1 MFEIKYQDR
10 TLQVDEV
17 LPLLPL
23 RDVVVYPTMIHPLLV
38 GRPGSIAAVEQ
49 AMLADRLIF
58 VATQKDKETDE
69 PAPQDIH
76 RTGTIAHIT
85 QLLRL
90 PDGTMKILVEGLAR
104 GRVRHY
110 VQEEGHF
117 TVQVAPRQDL
127 LPDEETEIDAL
138 VRMTQEYFA
147 DYVRHHK
154 RIAEAVQ
161 ENIAGI
167 GDPVLLA
174 DTVATHLPDK
184 LELKQTLLE
193 EENVAS
199 RLRILVRVLSE
210 EVEILKLERKI
221 ESEVKSQV
229 QRNQREFYLN
239 EQLKAIRR
247 ELGQDVDEGREL
259 DELAAAIEEA
269 RMPEEVEETAMR
281 ELDRLAKMPPMSPEA
296 SVIRTYIETL
306 AAMPWRKKTRDR
318 LDIGRVRRKL
328 DEDHYGLEKIKE
340 RIIEFMSVMKLTR
353 RKKTKSPIL
362 CFVGPPGVGKTS
374 LGRSIAD
381 AIGRHFQRLS
391 LGGVHDE
398 AEIRGHRRTYIG
410 SMPGRIVQALKKA
423 GTRNPVIL
431 LDEVDKLGM
440 DFRGDPA
447 AALLEVLDPEQ
458 NHTFSDHYLE
468 VPFDLS
474 EVLFI
479 TTANT
484 LHSIPDALRDRL
496 EIIRL
501 PGYLQHEKRGIARGF
516 LLPKQMRE
524 HGLKDG
530 QLAIPDETLDRIID
544 EYTRESGVRNLERE
558 LATLCRK
565 TALAVVEKG
574 KKRLKIEPAQLETY
588 LGPPRWLPK
597 SLDQEENVVG
607 SATGLAWTQVGGETL
622 NIEVQ
627 LIPGKGEFILTGQ
640 LGDVMKE
647 SAKAAQTIVRSRA
660 ETWGIAKDF
669 FAGMD
674 VHIHVPEGA
683 TPKDGPSAGVALTAA
698 LVSAITG
705 IPVHKDVAMTGEI
718 TLRGNVLPVGGLPEK
733 TVAALRLG
741 IRKVLLPKGNEKDLP
756 ELPEPV
762 RKGLELV
769 FVEHVDEL
777 LAHALVEQPGQPGR
791 GRGGRGGK
799 TGKAA
804 KPKSTPARRRSGA
817 TVHA

>member
-1 MFEIKYQDR
+1 MPVFEIKYQDR
-10 TLQVDEV
+10 VLQVGEV

-23 RDVVVYPTMIHPLLV
+23 RDVVVFPTMIHPLLV
-38 GRPGSIAAVEQ
+38 GRPASIAAVED
-49 AMLADRLIF
+49 AMLADRLIL

-69 PAPQDIH
+69 PAPADIH
-76 RTGTIAHIT
+76 RTGTVAHIT

-104 GRVRHY
+104 ARVRHY
-110 VQEEGHF
+110 VQEEGF
-117 TVQVAPRQDL
+117 FKVQVAPRRESVPADAEL
-127 LPDEETEIDAL
+127 DAL
-138 VRMTQEYFA
+138 VRMTREFFGE
-147 DYVRHHK
+147 YVRHHK

-161 ENIAGI
+161 ESITGI
-167 GDPVLLA
+167 EEPVLLA
-174 DTVATHLPDK
+174 DTVATHIPDK

-193 EENVAS
+193 EEDVAA

-247 ELGQDVDEGREL
+247 ELGQGEDEGREL

-269 RMPEEVEETAMR
+269 GMPEDVEEVAMR
-281 ELDRLAKMPPMSPEA
+281 ELDRLAKMPAMSPEA

-306 AAMPWRKKTRDR
+306 AALPWKKRTRDR
-318 LDIGRVRRKL
+318 LDIGRVRKKL
-328 DEDHYGLEKIKE
+328 DEDHYGLEKVKE
-340 RIIEFMSVMKLTR
+340 RIVEFMSVMKLTR

-381 AIGRHFQRLS
+381 AIGRKFYRLS
-391 LGGVHDE
+391 LGGVRDE

-458 NHTFSDHYLE
+458 NNTFSDHYLE
-468 VPFDLS
+468 VAFDLS

-516 LLPKQMRE
+516 LLPKQLRE
-524 HGLKDG
+524 HGLKEG
-530 QLAIPDETLDRIID
+530 QLSVPDPTLERIID

-565 TALAVVEKG
+565 TAVQIVEKG
-574 KKRLKIEPAQLETY
+574 KKRLKVEPADLETY
-588 LGPPRWLPK
+588 LGPPRWQPK
-597 SLDQEENVVG
+597 ALDKANEVG
-607 SATGLAWTQVGGETL
+607 IATGLAWTQVGGETL
-622 NIEVQ
+622 SIEVQ
-627 LIPGKGEFILTGQ
+627 LVPGKGEFILTGQ

-660 ETWGIAKDF
+660 EAWGIAKDLF
-669 FAGMD
+669 TGMD

-683 TPKDGPSAGVALTAA
+683 TPKDGPSAGVALTTA

-718 TLRGNVLPVGGLPEK
+718 TLRGNILPVGGLPEK
-733 TVAALRLG
+733 TVAAQRLG
-741 IRKVLLPKGNEKDLP
+741 IRKVLLPKANEKDLP

-769 FVEHVDEL
+769 FVEHIDEL
-777 LAHALVEQPGQPGR
+777 LAHALVELPGGMLHS
-791 GRGGRGGK
+791 K
-799 TGKAA
+799 TGKSG
-804 KPKSTPARRRSGA
+804 KPKAMPARRRSGTA
-817 TVHA
+817 AHA

>member
-1 MFEIKYQDR
+1 MSTPGFEIKYQDR
-10 TLQVDEV
+10 VLTIGEV

-23 RDVVVYPTMIHPLLV
+23 RDVVVFPTMIHPLLV
-38 GRPGSIAAVEQ
+38 GRPASIAAVEA
-49 AMLADRLIF
+49 AMLADRLIV

-69 PAPQDIH
+69 PAPADIH
-76 RTGTIAHIT
+76 RTGTVAHIT

-104 GRVRHY
+104 ARVRHY
-110 VQEEGHF
+110 VQEEGF
-117 TVQVAPRQDL
+117 FKVQVAPRR
-127 LPDEETEIDAL
+127 ETAPADAELDAL
-138 VRMTQEYFA
+138 VRMTREFFTE
-147 DYVRHHK
+147 YVRHHK

-161 ENIAGI
+161 ESIAGI
-167 GDPVLLA
+167 EDPVLLA
-174 DTVATHLPDK
+174 DTVATHIPDK

-193 EENVAS
+193 EEDVAA

-247 ELGQDVDEGREL
+247 ELGQGDDESREL

-269 RMPEEVEETAMR
+269 GMPEDVEEVAMR
-281 ELDRLAKMPPMSPEA
+281 ELDRLAKMPAMSPEA

-306 AAMPWRKKTRDR
+306 AALPWKRRTRDR
-318 LDIGRVRRKL
+318 LDITRVRRKL
-328 DEDHYGLEKIKE
+328 DEDHYGLEKVKE
-340 RIIEFMSVMKLTR
+340 RIVEFMSVMKLTK
-353 RKKTKSPIL
+353 RKKTPSPIL

-381 AIGRHFQRLS
+381 AIGRKFHRLS
-391 LGGVHDE
+391 LGGVRDE

-410 SMPGRIVQALKKA
+410 SMPGRIVQGLKKV

-458 NHTFSDHYLE
+458 NHSFSDHYLE
-468 VPFDLS
+468 VAFDLS

-501 PGYLQHEKRGIARGF
+501 PGYLQHEKQGIARGF
-516 LLPKQMRE
+516 LLPKQLRE
-524 HGLKDG
+524 HGLKEG
-530 QLAIPDETLDRIID
+530 QLAIPDATLERIIA
-544 EYTRESGVRNLERE
+544 EYTRESGVRSLERE

-565 TALAVVEKG
+565 TAVLIVEKG
-574 KKRLKIEPAQLETY
+574 RKRLKVEPGDLETY
-588 LGPPRWLPK
+588 LGPPRWQPK
-597 SLDQEENVVG
+597 ALDQANEVG
-607 SATGLAWTQVGGETL
+607 IATGLAWTQVGGETL
-622 NIEVQ
+622 SIEVQ
-627 LIPGKGEFILTGQ
+627 LVPGKGEFILTGQ

-660 ETWGIAKDF
+660 ESWGIAKDF
-669 FAGMD
+669 FTGTD

-683 TPKDGPSAGVALTAA
+683 TPKDGPSAGVALTTA

-705 IPVHKDVAMTGEI
+705 IAVHKDVAMTGEI
-718 TLRGNVLPVGGLPEK
+718 TLRGSP
-733 TVAALRLG
+733 
-741 IRKVLLPKGNEKDLP
+741 
-756 ELPEPV
+756 
-762 RKGLELV
+762 
-769 FVEHVDEL
+769 
-777 LAHALVEQPGQPGR
+777 
-791 GRGGRGGK
+791 
-799 TGKAA
+799 
-804 KPKSTPARRRSGA
+804 
-817 TVHA
+817 